1 MWHSVWFLSTVIN
14 VGLIVS
20 EHHSQEIDIAH
31 SIESSKQFEVSL
43 IDSLGEGEGCFD
55 SDSRY
60 ELQTVNC
67 QTWLQWV
74 LGCLC

>member
-1 MWHSVWFLSTVIN
+1 M
-14 VGLIVS
+14 S

-60 ELQTVNC
+60 EFANGQLSDLVAVGVEM
-67 QTWLQWV
+67 LM
-74 LGCLC
+74 LEK